1 MNRVL
6 KIVIYAVV
14 VFLIYLWISSV
25 AKSCNKPA
33 TKSDISA
40 AEEANGDFTYDDE
53 IYDEYFEDEQSSD
66 EVETIDVSE
75 SEKENMGESS
85 DYDVNDFTYE
95 ASEEEVKALS
105 SEPKASSTPQKSNPV
120 RQTSSSSYSDDK
132 YLVIAGSYLIK
143 DNAEKMVD
151 KLKNLGFYDAEIVTF
166 DMSQYY
172 SISAGRYDDY
182 AMASNVASQVKN
194 NGIDCYVHTK
204 KD

>member
-1 MNRVL
+1 MNRIL

-33 TKSDISA
+33 TKSDIA
-40 AEEANGDFTYDDE
+40 NAEEIADGVSYDDE
-53 IYDEYFEDEQSSD
+53 IYDEYFEDEQSGD

-75 SEKENMGESS
+75 SERAQKEEAS

-105 SEPKASSTPQKSNPV
+105 SETKATNTSPKPKPVQRSTP
-120 RQTSSSSYSDDK
+120 SYSDNDK

-151 KLKNLGFYDAEIVTF
+151 KLKNLGFNDAEIVTF

-172 SISAGRYDDY
+172 SISAGRYSDY
-182 AMASNVASQVKN
+182 AIAANVASKVKN